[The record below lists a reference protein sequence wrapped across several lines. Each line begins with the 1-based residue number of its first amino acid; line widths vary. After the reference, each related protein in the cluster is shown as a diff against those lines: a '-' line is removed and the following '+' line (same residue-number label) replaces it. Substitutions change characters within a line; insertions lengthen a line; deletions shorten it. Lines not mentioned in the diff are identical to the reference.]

1 MATSSEEPTHYAVL
15 GLPRDF
21 TEEQLKKQYRLLAL
35 KYHPDRNRGNEE
47 EAAKQFQTISAANT
61 VLSDPKARRAYDLEL
76 LKQLVMNR
84 HARRPPPR
92 STAQPPA
99 TRAMPTRAPPPQR
112 PAPSAA
118 AAASVHPPPKQ
129 PTPQSQ
135 PPPQPPQPKPQPPPQ
150 PKQPTAAAAAA
161 SSSSA
166 SSSAGAAASS
176 AHDALRAARAHRGA
190 TRCVRPPGLRLA
202 QQRSRAAP
210 AA

>member
-35 KYHPDRNRGNEE
+35 KYHPDRNLGNEE

-99 TRAMPTRAPPPQR
+99 AIEVGAVLLWSTPHAKQLQLWAASGHRAGSSAACTPGFPRAMVT
-112 PAPSAA
+112 S
-118 AAASVHPPPKQ
+118 
-129 PTPQSQ
+129 
-135 PPPQPPQPKPQPPPQ
+135 
-150 PKQPTAAAAAA
+150 TAATMGVVA
-161 SSSSA
+161 
-166 SSSAGAAASS
+166 
-176 AHDALRAARAHRGA
+176 DREIRIFF
-190 TRCVRPPGLRLA
+190 LRLLVSN
-202 QQRSRAAP
+202 QLRG
-210 AA
+210 